1 MRKKGGGVGL
11 YIKDSLNFHVCND
24 LTLMNE
30 QIFESIFINIQFMNK
45 EITCG
50 TIYRSP
56 QTNQEAATQFFN
68 HLENTLK
75 ILNKSKNR
83 SFIMGD
89 FNIDLL
95 DVNNNNLE
103 TYVET
108 MFDYNFYPLIN
119 KFGGLLQDAR

>member
-11 YIKDSLNFHVCND
+11 YIKDSNVCND

-56 QTNQEAATQFFN
+56 QTNQEQEASTQFFN
-68 HLENTLK
+68 HLGNTLK

-89 FNIDLL
+89 FNI
-95 DVNNNNLE
+95 
-103 TYVET
+103 T
-108 MFDYNFYPLIN
+108 F
-119 KFGGLLQDAR
+119 